1 LKILAI
7 TPGFLPSIGG
17 AEIGVH
23 EIYSRLGSRHSVT
36 ILTQSQKTASGKSI
50 EGFDQNNYTVRE
62 YRDFLNFGRIGGR
75 MLMRGSIPPFSIGAL
90 FGSIKTIRRLNPDV
104 INVHYAAYTGLSAL
118 WAQKASKIPT
128 VLSLVGRDSAP
139 GPLVPKLWPWYASL
153 IARQVAHTVFIS
165 EYSQSYF
172 LKFNF
177 ASSIIPYGV
186 DINKIT
192 PKLTGHTIVKLLD
205 LPPDIYILF
214 SLQRL
219 TLLKHVEIAIHS
231 ARILV
236 NRGIDNFVLLIG
248 GEGPL
253 TSELKGL
260 VDNLGLHKY
269 VRFLGFVPEN
279 QINTY
284 FKSAD
289 IFVLPSIYETFGIV
303 LAQAM
308 AAGLPV
314 VATNT
319 SAIPEVVQDGVT
331 GLLTPPLDPEAMAD
345 NIELLLCNDDL
356 RYQLGHNGRKRA
368 EKHYDW
374 NQIAHQYEQVLS
386 MVRNDN

>member
-1 LKILAI
+1 MI
-7 TPGFLPSIGG
+7 TPGFLPNIGG

-36 ILTQSQKTASGKSI
+36 ILTQSQKAASGKYN
-50 EGFDQNNYTVRE
+50 EGYDQSNYTVLG

-90 FGSIKTIRRLNPDV
+90 FSSMKTIRRLNPDV
-104 INVHYAAYTGLSAL
+104 INVHYAVYTGLSAL

-128 VLSLVGRDSAP
+128 VLSLIGRDSAP

-165 EYSQSYF
+165 EFSQSYYQ
-172 LKFNF
+172 KFSF
-177 ASSIIPYGV
+177 EWSIIPYGV
-186 DINKIT
+186 DIDKRT
-192 PKLTGHTIVKLLD
+192 PQLTDHTLGKQLD
-205 LPPDIYILF
+205 FPPDVYILF

-219 TLLKHVEIAIHS
+219 VRIKHVEVAILS
-231 ARILV
+231 ARELV

-253 TSELKGL
+253 MSELKNL
-260 VDNLGLHKY
+260 VNNQGLHKH
-269 VRFLGFVPEN
+269 VRFLGFVPKT
-279 QINTY
+279 QLYTY
-284 FKSAD
+284 FTSAD
-289 IFVLPSIYETFGIV
+289 IFVLTSIHETFGIV

-314 VATNT
+314 VATKT
-319 SAIPEVVQDGVT
+319 TAIPEVVQDGVT
-331 GLLTPPLDPEAMAD
+331 GLLAPPLDPEAMAN

-356 RYQLGHNGRKRA
+356 RYQMGHNGRKRA